1 MAGNRC
7 QVILIYYS
15 QIKLILNLNQFE
27 KLFVLVFNGL
37 MSTEVNSLQ
46 NQTEPNRVIQEQK
59 VDINILLNRV
69 RHEKKKERNENILFL
84 GLIGSVIVVTGI
96 IASL

>member
-1 MAGNRC
+1 MN
-7 QVILIYYS
+7 LK
-15 QIKLILNLNQFE
+15 QIDNGLL
-27 KLFVLVFNGL
+27 LVFNSL
-37 MSTEVNSLQ
+37 MSTEVHSLE
-46 NQTEPNRVIQEQK
+46 NQTEPSKANNKQK

-69 RHEKKKERNENILFL
+69 RHEKKRERKENLLFL

>member
-1 MAGNRC
+1 M
-7 QVILIYYS
+7 
-15 QIKLILNLNQFE
+15 NLNQFE
-27 KLFVLVFNGL
+27 KLFILVFNMV

-46 NQTEPNRVIQEQK
+46 NQTEQNKISQQQK

-69 RHEKKKERNENILFL
+69 RHEKKKERKENILFL
-84 GLIGSVIVVTGI
+84 CLIGSVIVVTGI

>member
-1 MAGNRC
+1 M
-7 QVILIYYS
+7 I
-15 QIKLILNLNQFE
+15 
-27 KLFVLVFNGL
+27 
-37 MSTEVNSLQ
+37 MSTEVNSLE
-46 NQTEPNRVIQEQK
+46 NQSEPSKVSHQQK

-69 RHEKKKERNENILFL
+69 RHEKKRERKENLLFL

>member
-1 MAGNRC
+1 M
-7 QVILIYYS
+7 QSKTHFELKS
-15 QIKLILNLNQFE
+15 FE
-27 KLFVLVFNGL
+27 KLIKLVFNII
-37 MSTEVNSLQ
+37 MSTEVNSLK
-46 NQTEPNRVIQEQK
+46 NHTEPSKVSHQQK

-69 RHEKKKERNENILFL
+69 RYEKKRERKENLLFL

>member
-1 MAGNRC
+1 
-7 QVILIYYS
+7 
-15 QIKLILNLNQFE
+15 
-27 KLFVLVFNGL
+27 
-37 MSTEVNSLQ
+37 MSTEVNSLE
-46 NQTEPNRVIQEQK
+46 NQTEPSKVSHQQK

-69 RHEKKKERNENILFL
+69 RNEKKRERKENLLFL

>member
-1 MAGNRC
+1 MAENRC

-69 RHEKKKERNENILFL
+69 RNEKKKERNENILFL

>member
-1 MAGNRC
+1 
-7 QVILIYYS
+7 
-15 QIKLILNLNQFE
+15 
-27 KLFVLVFNGL
+27 
-37 MSTEVNSLQ
+37 MSTEVDSLK
-46 NQTEPNRVIQEQK
+46 NHTEPQKISYQQK

-69 RHEKKKERNENILFL
+69 RHEKRRERKENLLFL

>member
-1 MAGNRC
+1 
-7 QVILIYYS
+7 
-15 QIKLILNLNQFE
+15 
-27 KLFVLVFNGL
+27 

-46 NQTEPNRVIQEQK
+46 NQIEPSKANHQQK

-69 RHEKKKERNENILFL
+69 RHEKKKERKENLLFL

>member
-1 MAGNRC
+1 M
-7 QVILIYYS
+7 QSKTHFEPKSFEILI
-15 QIKLILNLNQFE
+15 K
-27 KLFVLVFNGL
+27 LVFNII
-37 MSTEVNSLQ
+37 MSTELNSLE
-46 NQTEPNRVIQEQK
+46 NQSEPSKVSHQQK

-69 RHEKKKERNENILFL
+69 RHEKKKERKENLLFL

>member
-1 MAGNRC
+1 
-7 QVILIYYS
+7 
-15 QIKLILNLNQFE
+15 
-27 KLFVLVFNGL
+27 
-37 MSTEVNSLQ
+37 MSTEVHSLE
-46 NQTEPNRVIQEQK
+46 NQTEPKKIHNKQK

-69 RHEKKKERNENILFL
+69 RHEKKRERKENLLFL

>member
-1 MAGNRC
+1 
-7 QVILIYYS
+7 
-15 QIKLILNLNQFE
+15 
-27 KLFVLVFNGL
+27 
-37 MSTEVNSLQ
+37 MSTEVHSLE
-46 NQTEPNRVIQEQK
+46 NQTEPSKTNNKQK

-69 RHEKKKERNENILFL
+69 RHEKKKERKENLLFL

>member
-1 MAGNRC
+1 MP
-7 QVILIYYS
+7 S
-15 QIKLILNLNQFE
+15 
-27 KLFVLVFNGL
+27 LVFNRV
-37 MSTEVNSLQ
+37 MSTEVNSLE
-46 NQTEPNRVIQEQK
+46 NQSEPSKVSHQQK

-69 RHEKKKERNENILFL
+69 RHEKKRERKENLLFL

>member
-1 MAGNRC
+1 
-7 QVILIYYS
+7 
-15 QIKLILNLNQFE
+15 
-27 KLFVLVFNGL
+27 
-37 MSTEVNSLQ
+37 MSTEVKSLE
-46 NQTEPNRVIQEQK
+46 NQIEPSKIGQQQK

-69 RHEKKKERNENILFL
+69 RHEKKRERKENLLFL

>member
-1 MAGNRC
+1 
-7 QVILIYYS
+7 
-15 QIKLILNLNQFE
+15 
-27 KLFVLVFNGL
+27 
-37 MSTEVNSLQ
+37 MSSEVNSLE
-46 NQTEPNRVIQEQK
+46 NQSKPSKISHQQK

-69 RHEKKKERNENILFL
+69 RHEKKRERKENLLFL

>member
-1 MAGNRC
+1 M
-7 QVILIYYS
+7 LS
-15 QIKLILNLNQFE
+15 
-27 KLFVLVFNGL
+27 LVFNKV
-37 MSTEVNSLQ
+37 MSTEVNSLE
-46 NQTEPNRVIQEQK
+46 NQTEPSKINQQQK

-69 RHEKKKERNENILFL
+69 RHEKKRERKENLLFL

>member
-1 MAGNRC
+1 
-7 QVILIYYS
+7 
-15 QIKLILNLNQFE
+15 
-27 KLFVLVFNGL
+27 
-37 MSTEVNSLQ
+37 MSTEVNSLE
-46 NQTEPNRVIQEQK
+46 NQTEPNKINQQQK

-69 RHEKKKERNENILFL
+69 RHEKKRERKENLLFL

>member
-1 MAGNRC
+1 M
-7 QVILIYYS
+7 LS
-15 QIKLILNLNQFE
+15 
-27 KLFVLVFNGL
+27 LVFNRL
-37 MSTEVNSLQ
+37 VSTEVNSLE
-46 NQTEPNRVIQEQK
+46 NQSEPSKVSHQQK

-69 RHEKKKERNENILFL
+69 RHEKKRERKENLLFL